1 MTLAGHRILLVEDEV
16 LIAFDIMSIIREANG
31 EVLAHATSL
40 ARAMKLAASPNLSL
54 AILDFR
60 LGRRTL
66 CPLLRSCM
74 PPASLSSFT
83 QPDRLRGCFTNLWA

>member
-40 ARAMKLAASPNLSL
+40 ARAMKLADNPNLFLS
-54 AILDFR
+54 DFGFPAR
-60 LGRRTL
+60 IGGLFARCCEAACRRR
-66 CPLLRSCM
+66 PFH
-74 PPASLSSFT
+74 LSHS
-83 QPDRLRGCFTNLWA
+83 RIA